1 MFEVQNF
8 CELLQLWEICSPSGH
23 RMKSIVEKYGAGGEP
38 VFNLEVPHVYRDLG
52 KNFPKKLVTNVIV
65 EKKRTGD

>member
-1 MFEVQNF
+1 MSYYSYGRYAHQVVVIA
-8 CELLQLWEICSPSGH
+8 WIH

-38 VFNLEVPHVYRDLG
+38 VFNLDVPHVYRDLG
-52 KNFPKKLVTNVIV
+52 KNFPKKLPTNVIV

>member
-1 MFEVQNF
+1 MVVIA
-8 CELLQLWEICSPSGH
+8 WIH

-38 VFNLEVPHVYRDLG
+38 VFNLDVPHVYRDLG
-52 KNFPKKLVTNVIV
+52 KNFPKKLPTNVIV